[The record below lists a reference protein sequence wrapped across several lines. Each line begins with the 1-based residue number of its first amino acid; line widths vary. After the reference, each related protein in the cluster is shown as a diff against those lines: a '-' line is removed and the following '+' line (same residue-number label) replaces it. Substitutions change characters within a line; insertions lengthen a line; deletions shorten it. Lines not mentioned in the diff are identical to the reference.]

1 MDQACFAAYAQ
12 IVQQAFGI
20 QLPPEKKALLESRL
34 FKLFQHED
42 ERLPASCR
50 TATGFLTW
58 LRKDTT
64 GRARKL
70 LSEAITTHHTYF
82 LREEDHFWYFRDIVL
97 PWIAQAAA
105 GRGGATA
112 EHRLSPVQPLD
123 ARVPIPKAL
132 SCDLLPERHDLLRL
146 GDAHRARTQILR
158 LARARLVAARA
169 GVQGSPGTPMPPG
182 GALPRYTVGPR
193 KGARGQTMRNGR
205 THSIR
210 LIVMGAST
218 GGTEALAAV
227 LTQLVPPLPPI
238 VIVQHIPPGF
248 SELFARRID
257 RDCRLTAHTAREGEY
272 LAPDHI
278 YIAPGDRHVRV
289 RRLGDHICL
298 SVQEGP
304 LVNGHC
310 PSVDVLFQSVADQ
323 RLATGSLGV
332 LLPGMGDDGA
342 QGLLAMR
349 QGGARTLGQDE
360 ATSVVYGMP
369 RAAWEAGAVERQLPL
384 PAVAAAIAA
393 LCARGPGAER

>member
-82 LREEDHFWYFRDIVL
+82 LREEDHFWYFRDVVL

-238 VIVQHIPPGF
+238 VIVQHIPPGLP
-248 SELFARRID
+248 SDGAYGAGRGVPRAGPYLHRARRPACARAAPRGPHLLIGAGGTSRQWALPVRRRALPVCGGSAPRHGQPRRPAAGD
-257 RDCRLTAHTAREGEY
+257 GGRRCPGPPRDAAGRCAHARTGR
-272 LAPDHI
+272 
-278 YIAPGDRHVRV
+278 GDERCLRDAA
-289 RRLGDHICL
+289 RRLGGRC
-298 SVQEGP
+298 
-304 LVNGHC
+304 C
-310 PSVDVLFQSVADQ
+310 
-323 RLATGSLGV
+323 
-332 LLPGMGDDGA
+332 
-342 QGLLAMR
+342 
-349 QGGARTLGQDE
+349 
-360 ATSVVYGMP
+360 
-369 RAAWEAGAVERQLPL
+369 RAA
-384 PAVAAAIAA
+384 AAAPRGRCGDRRA
-393 LCARGPGAER
+393 LRPGAGRRALGMASEQQDGR

>member
-82 LREEDHFWYFRDIVL
+82 LREEDHFWYFRDVVL

-146 GDAHRARTQILR
+146 GDVHRARTQILR

-238 VIVQHIPPGF
+238 VIVQHIPAYF
-248 SELFARRID
+248 SRLFAI
-257 RDCRLTAHTAREGEY
+257 RLNEECTLPVDEGEDG
-272 LAPDHI
+272 LILEPSHA
-278 YIAPGDRHVRV
+278 YIAPGDYHMAVCRQGDDLALHCFHGPKIHSVR
-289 RRLGDHICL
+289 
-298 SVQEGP
+298 P
-304 LVNGHC
+304 A
-310 PSVDVLFQSVADQ
+310 VDVLFGSVVKVLGADV
-323 RLATGSLGV
+323 LGV
-332 LLPGMGDDGA
+332 LLTGMGKDGA
-342 QGLLAMR
+342 DGLLRLR
-349 QGGARTLGQDE
+349 QAGAPTIGQDRE
-360 ATSVVYGMP
+360 TCVVYGMP
-369 RAAWEAGAVERQLPL
+369 RIAQERGALLYQLPL
-384 PAVAAAIAA
+384 PQIGPAIQKIAG
-393 LCARGPGAER
+393 ARY

>member
-82 LREEDHFWYFRDIVL
+82 LREEDHFWYFRDVVL

-158 LARARLVAARA
+158 LARAGRLSLRRA
-169 GVQGSPGTPMPPG
+169 CGDRRPRD
-182 GALPRYTVGPR
+182 GALPLRAALRLPEARGRGAHRCAGRRSCPPCR
-193 KGARGQTMRNGR
+193 GARGSAGLPGDADAPGR
-205 THSIR
+205 R
-210 LIVMGAST
+210 P
-218 GGTEALAAV
+218 AAV
-227 LTQLVPPLPPI
+227 YGRPAKRSARTDHAKREDAFHPL
-238 VIVQHIPPGF
+238 
-248 SELFARRID
+248 
-257 RDCRLTAHTAREGEY
+257 
-272 LAPDHI
+272 
-278 YIAPGDRHVRV
+278 DRHGRV
-289 RRLGDHICL
+289 
-298 SVQEGP
+298 
-304 LVNGHC
+304 
-310 PSVDVLFQSVADQ
+310 
-323 RLATGSLGV
+323 
-332 LLPGMGDDGA
+332 DGRDRGA
-342 QGLLAMR
+342 R
-349 QGGARTLGQDE
+349 GGAHAARP
-360 ATSVVYGMP
+360 AAAAHRH
-369 RAAWEAGAVERQLPL
+369 RAAHPAGIAV
-384 PAVAAAIAA
+384 
-393 LCARGPGAER
+393 